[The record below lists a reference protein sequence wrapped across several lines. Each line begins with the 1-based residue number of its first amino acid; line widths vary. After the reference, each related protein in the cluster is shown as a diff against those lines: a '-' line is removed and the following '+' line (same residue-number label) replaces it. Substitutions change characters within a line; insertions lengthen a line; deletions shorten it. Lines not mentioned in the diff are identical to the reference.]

1 MGHTN
6 FQGDMMLFDNM
17 IIGDTYQIIREIG
30 SGGMGVVFLAYHLRL
45 QKYVVLKQIKN
56 PYADISMLR
65 NEVDMLKGLH
75 HPYLPQVYDF
85 VEYEGYIYTVIDYID
100 GYDFNY
106 YIENGWQFTE
116 GQLIKWLRQL
126 CEVLMYL
133 HTRNP
138 QILHTDIKPGN
149 IIVTATGDICLIDF
163 GISVH
168 NTDVLKGLSENYSS
182 PEQYGNYY
190 YLQFGEGNYVPLD
203 ARTDLYSL
211 GATFYHIMT
220 GVRPDV
226 RNYQQTPISGY
237 SPPYSEALIGIIQRA
252 MMPDRNK
259 RFRGAEEML
268 KAIDNIK
275 KQDVRYKKYILLQIA
290 ASVSAAVMV
299 LMGIFMVISGYR
311 QKVKTDFTGDYQSFI
326 TASDAGRTGEASS
339 LGMNLLNKSE
349 YDSLLSNSQKAQIAH
364 KIGDSFY
371 GEENYY
377 NAAHYYRQ
385 AIAFE
390 PNELY
395 SRDLIIALLQD
406 GREEE
411 AAAEIEAVHAL
422 YPSSAVVVV
431 ADAQTCYER
440 GEYLKAIEMADSH
453 YANLAGDTENCYMLS
468 LIKGDALSKLGRHNE
483 AVVAY
488 ENAKSCKE
496 TVSVIRKLGGAY
508 VKSAMKSGSNTDFRN
523 AYNCYET
530 LRTQYSLNLD
540 DSINYAQSVLS
551 LGDASSYE
559 TCKKSLNE
567 IAQLRDDIR
576 LYIVLAELA
585 EATGD
590 PQVTAYCEK
599 AHALYR
605 DMPEEEKAYILPQS
619 LSEIKRLYARYC
631 GEW

>member
-6 FQGDMMLFDNM
+6 FQGDTMLFDNM

-85 VEYEGYIYTVIDYID
+85 VEHDGYIYTVIDYID

-126 CEVLMYL
+126 CEVLAYL

-163 GISVH
+163 GISVY

-190 YLQFGEGNYVPLD
+190 YLQYGEGEYVPLD
-203 ARTDLYSL
+203 ARTDIYSL

-220 GVRPDV
+220 GIRPDV
-226 RNYQQTPISGY
+226 RDYSQAPISEFSLQY
-237 SPPYSEALIGIIQRA
+237 SDALIGIIQRA
-252 MMPDRNK
+252 MMSDRNK
-259 RFRGAEEML
+259 RFREAEEML
-268 KAIDNIK
+268 RAIDNIK
-275 KQDVRYKKYILLQIA
+275 KQDVRYKKYIILQIV
-290 ASVSAAVMV
+290 ASVVAVIIV
-299 LMGIFMVISGYR
+299 LLGIFLVISGYQ
-311 QKVKTDFTGDYQSFI
+311 QKVKTDFTGDYQAFI
-326 TASDAGRTGEASS
+326 SASDAGRTDDASS
-339 LGMNLLNKSE
+339 LGMQLLNKSE
-349 YDSLLSNSQKAQIAH
+349 YDSLLSDSQKAQIAH

-371 GEENYY
+371 GEENYF

-385 AIAFE
+385 ALVFE
-390 PNELY
+390 SNELY

-411 AAAEIEAVHAL
+411 AAAEMEEVNAR
-422 YPSSAVVVV
+422 YPSSAVIIV
-431 ADAQTCYER
+431 ADAQMCYER

-453 YANLAGDTENCYMLS
+453 YADLAGDTENCYMLCQ
-468 LIKGDALSKLGRHNE
+468 IKGDALSKLCRYNE
-483 AVVAY
+483 AVAAY
-488 ENAKSCKE
+488 ENARSCKE
-496 TVSVIRKLGGAY
+496 TVSVLRKLGDAY
-508 VKSAMKSGSNTDFRN
+508 VKSAIKSDSKSDFRN

-530 LRTQYSLNLD
+530 LRTQYSLNME

-551 LGDASSYE
+551 LEDASAYE
-559 TCKKSLNE
+559 TCKKSL
-567 IAQLRDDIR
+567 IDAAQYQEDFRI
-576 LYIVLAELA
+576 YIVLAELA
-585 EATGD
+585 EVTGD
-590 PQVTAYCEK
+590 PQVSAYCEK

-605 DMPEEEKAYILPQS
+605 VMPEDVKNYILPQS
-619 LSEIKRLYARYC
+619 LSEIKRLYAKYC